1 MTNFP
6 PQKKKKKKKSREIQ
20 SWFGNLVP
28 LCIERKEITMKNT
41 SRYFGTGRRRGFEE
55 SLISDDDERS
65 GADEAG
71 HAMRLPSAA
80 SSSSSSSSVPP
91 QGYGS
96 AAASDFSEYS
106 AYEGESELLSDRE
119 ITRKL
124 RVGGRHS
131 GSQEENENRIDV
143 KIWAVRSL
151 AVILAVSMIFVV
163 SMQQSNLTS
172 SESIT
177 SNGVNSEAEPKVS
190 DLMASNL
197 PPNVSHPS
205 HYLHHH
211 QYISES

>member
-1 MTNFP
+1 MN
-6 PQKKKKKKKSREIQ
+6 
-20 SWFGNLVP
+20 
-28 LCIERKEITMKNT
+28 NT
-41 SRYFGTGRRRGFEE
+41 STRYFGTGRRRGYEE

-71 HAMRLPSAA
+71 HGMRLPSAP

-96 AAASDFSEYS
+96 AASDFSEYS
-106 AYEGESELLSDRE
+106 AFEGESELLSDRE

-124 RVGGRHS
+124 RVGGGRHS
-131 GSQEENENRIDV
+131 SNRDDDNRIDV
-143 KIWAVRSL
+143 KIWAARSL

-163 SMQQSNLTS
+163 SMQQSKLSS

-177 SNGVNSEAEPKVS
+177 NGVNSESEPIVS

-197 PPNVSHPS
+197 PPNVRLLSFSYH
-205 HYLHHH
+205 L
-211 QYISES
+211 

>member
-1 MTNFP
+1 MN
-6 PQKKKKKKKSREIQ
+6 
-20 SWFGNLVP
+20 
-28 LCIERKEITMKNT
+28 NT
-41 SRYFGTGRRRGFEE
+41 STRYFGTGRRRGYEE

-71 HAMRLPSAA
+71 HAMRLPSAP

-96 AAASDFSEYS
+96 AASDFSEYS
-106 AYEGESELLSDRE
+106 AFEGESELLSDRE

-124 RVGGRHS
+124 RVGGGRHN
-131 GSQEENENRIDV
+131 GSREDNDNRIDV

-163 SMQQSNLTS
+163 SMQQSNLSS

-177 SNGVNSEAEPKVS
+177 SSGVNSESEPIMS

-197 PPNVSHPS
+197 PPNVRHSLSSFFSYASPSIHPHSHPI
-205 HYLHHH
+205 L
-211 QYISES
+211 ILFV